1 MTMPPDMARTV
12 RVLVVDDE
20 ADLRLLMRTM
30 LDLDPRIEIVG
41 EAADGGEALERYA
54 ELAPDVVLLDL
65 RMPVLNGI
73 EVAERILGEHPEQAI
88 ILFTAFLDPDLMAEA
103 TALGVRSVIGKGD
116 IDALLPEI
124 LRVGT

>member
-20 ADLRLLMRTM
+20 ADLRLLLRTM
-30 LDLDPRIEIVG
+30 LDLDPRIEIAG

-54 ELAPDVVLLDL
+54 ELEPDVVLLDL

-73 EVAERILGEHPEQAI
+73 EVAERILGENPEQAI
-88 ILFTAFLDPDLMAEA
+88 ILFTAFLDPGLMAEA

-116 IDALLPEI
+116 IDLLIPEI
-124 LRVGT
+124 LRVGA